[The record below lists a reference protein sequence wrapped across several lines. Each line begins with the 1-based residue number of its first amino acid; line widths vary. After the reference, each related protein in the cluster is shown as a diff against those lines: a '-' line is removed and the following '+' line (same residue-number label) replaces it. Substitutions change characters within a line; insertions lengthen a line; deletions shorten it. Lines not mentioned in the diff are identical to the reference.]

1 MKPYPRNLR
10 VSATM
15 LPVDMVLAPSWWYRH
30 AGISFDRDFYYH
42 PARRVEAENLMERVL
57 YEKWGHYGLGT
68 DRDQP
73 RPEIGAVHLAAGY
86 LLQEMLGCH
95 VEYAADQPPQ
105 VLPAERETLEIDV
118 DAAFKSPA
126 FRALIDL
133 MEALETRHG
142 YLTGD
147 VNWSGVLNIALD
159 LRGERLFMDRYDR
172 PEEVDALFAAIAE
185 LIARF
190 VQTIQAETGSSSI
203 SVNRTVR
210 HIQQPVFL
218 HSECSHT
225 MISAKD
231 YETALLPI
239 DAEWSRRYRPFG
251 IHYCGQDP
259 HRFAASFA
267 KLPHLDFLDVGW
279 GGDIKTLRQYLPN
292 TFLNLRLS
300 PVEIIETSTDDL
312 ASTIRRLVQESGNP
326 WLTGVC
332 CINMDDQVTDDK
344 IATIYSTVEALRI
357 AYTRS
362 A

>member
-1 MKPYPRNLR
+1 MKPYVRNPLIT
-10 VSATM
+10 ATM
-15 LPVDMVLAPSWWYRH
+15 LPVDMVLAPSWWNRH
-30 AGISFDRDFYYH
+30 AGISFDRDFFYH
-42 PARRVEAENLMERVL
+42 PLRRVEAENQMEHVL
-57 YEKWGHYGLGT
+57 YEKWGRFGLGA
-68 DRDQP
+68 DREEQ
-73 RPEIGAVHLAAGY
+73 RPEIGPVHLAAGY
-86 LLQEMLGCH
+86 LLQEMLGCR
-95 VEYAADQPPQ
+95 VAYAEDQPPQ
-105 VLPAERETLEIDV
+105 VIPAELESLALDV

-126 FRALIDL
+126 YHAFCDL
-133 MEALETRHG
+133 MARMGERHG

-172 PEEVDALFAAIAE
+172 PDAVDAFFWAIAE
-185 LIARF
+185 VIARF
-190 VQTIQAETGSSSI
+190 VQTIQKETGSSSI

-225 MISAKD
+225 MISVKD
-231 YETALLPI
+231 YEATLMPI
-239 DAEWSRRYRPFG
+239 DAVWSQRYRPFG

-259 HRFAASFA
+259 DRFAASFA

-279 GGDIKTLRQYLPN
+279 GGDVRVLREHLPN

-300 PVEIIETSTDDL
+300 PVEIIE
-312 ASTIRRLVQESGNP
+312 ASEDELGATIRRLVRESGNP
-326 WLTGVC
+326 WLTGIC

-344 IATIYSTVEALRI
+344 ITTIYETVESLRSEY
-357 AYTRS
+357 ARS